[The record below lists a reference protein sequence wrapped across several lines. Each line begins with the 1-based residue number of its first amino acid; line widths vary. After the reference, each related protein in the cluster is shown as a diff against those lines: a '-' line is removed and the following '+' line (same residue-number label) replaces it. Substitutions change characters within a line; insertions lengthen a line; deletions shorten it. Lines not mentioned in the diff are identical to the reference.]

1 MNSKDL
7 EKKLLDY
14 AKKIENNFSEELNN
28 LINELDPTI
37 NANEYSLN
45 YKKRMKS
52 DPFYYLKFQDYKR
65 EKALLKFN
73 KAINSIGKTNGSRY
87 YKKKNLNVGIIAD
100 EFLYNSFKDVVN
112 LEYISLNDY
121 KIKRYDFVIIASTWR
136 GIDNSWE
143 GCAHPSNKKRD
154 YMIDIIQEFNQINVP
169 TIFYSKEDPVNY
181 TFFKSLALHCKYI
194 FTSALEVV
202 DQYKEYTG
210 NDNVDVLQFGINPFI
225 HNPVNS
231 RSEYS
236 EKFKDEIIFAG
247 SWLSKYPVRMNETKK
262 LFDAIKRENAPFT
275 IIDRNLRLEDPRY
288 QFPSEYIEN
297 LAPPMAHNKLMNLHK
312 IIRWSINMNSVKYSQ
327 TMFANRVYELQA
339 FGNIL
344 LSNYNTGINNL
355 FPNVR
360 ITNTGEDF
368 RVIYN
373 TSETDIK
380 ELQAKGIRNV
390 FKEHTTFHRINQIA
404 TTIGLPVQQE
414 KNKILVVLES
424 KNDENIMNFNRQIY
438 KNKTAIYKNE
448 MHKINLEDFDF
459 ITFFTKDYLYEEYY
473 LEDMITA
480 FKYADVDFVTKNNEI
495 ESHTFTTQLKDI
507 YITML
512 DISKYD
518 SVNNLD
524 SLKNGY
530 NLDDV
535 EIIEKKKLKKK
546 EYINKEKELSVI
558 VPIHNNGTYLEEKCF
573 ASLKRSSSFDKM
585 EIIFINDGST
595 DSITLKII
603 ERLRRRHPDI
613 VYLENEKGS
622 GSASK
627 PRNQGV
633 RIATTEYITYL
644 DPDNEAI
651 GDGYHALLE
660 SIKNTKVDMVVGNI
674 VKEDST
680 KRNGGRYTDIIRRN
694 NKGKLYI
701 DDPYDFLVRAEMR
714 VQSIQAL
721 IVKKSVIIDNNIMM
735 VEGAAGQDTMFYQ
748 ELVLNAKNIQGIT
761 KYIHVYY
768 AAVTGSVTNT
778 TTHKF
783 FEKYYI
789 LELERIPYLQKYN
802 LLGVY
807 LKVRFNSY
815 IRQWYLPRLERVPEE
830 FKIKA
835 ITKFLE
841 IIKLYEPFNPEYEHD
856 ISKKIL
862 ELKQILRNDK
872 QLM

>member
-1 MNSKDL
+1 MDSQDL
-7 EKKLLDY
+7 EKKLHAYEKRID
-14 AKKIENNFSEELNN
+14 KNFSEELNN
-28 LINELDPTI
+28 LINILDPTI

-45 YKKRMKS
+45 YTKRMKS
-52 DPFYYLKFQDYKR
+52 DPFYYMKFQDHER
-65 EKALLKFN
+65 EKSLSKFK
-73 KAINSIGKTNGSRY
+73 KAMKSVGKSNGSRY
-87 YKKKNLNVGIIAD
+87 FKKSNLNVGIIAD
-100 EFLYNSFKDVVN
+100 EFLFNSFKNVVN
-112 LEYISLNDY
+112 LEYISFNNY
-121 KIKRYDFVIIASTWR
+121 KLKNYDFVIFASTWR

-154 YMIDIIQEFNQINVP
+154 YMIELVKKFNDLNIP

-181 TFFKSLALHCKYI
+181 TLFKSLALHCKYI

-202 DQYKEYTG
+202 DWYKEYTE
-210 NDNVDVLQFGINPFI
+210 NENVNVLQFGINPFI
-225 HNPVNS
+225 HNPVNT
-231 RSEYS
+231 RTKFA

-262 LFDAIKRENAPFT
+262 LFDAILKENAPLT
-275 IIDRNLRLEDPRY
+275 IIDRNLKLEDPRY
-288 QFPSEYIEN
+288 QFPSEYIKN
-297 LAPPMAHNKLMNLHK
+297 LAPPLPHNDLMNLHK

-344 LSNYNTGINNL
+344 LSNYNTGINNT

-373 TSETDIK
+373 TSEKDIR
-380 ELQAKGIRNV
+380 ELQAKSIRNV
-390 FKEHTTFHRINQIA
+390 FREHTTFHRVNQIA
-404 TTIGLPVQQE
+404 STIGIPIQE
-414 KNKILVVLES
+414 EQNKILVVLENENDTILKS
-424 KNDENIMNFNRQIY
+424 FKNQI
-438 KNKTAIYKNE
+438 NVDKTAILKKDLY
-448 MHKINLEDFDF
+448 KINISDFHY
-459 ITFFTKDYLYEEYY
+459 ITFFNEKYLYEEYY
-473 LEDMITA
+473 LEDMITG
-480 FKYADVDFVTKNNEI
+480 FKYSDVDFVTKNE
-495 ESHTFTTQLKDI
+495 EHEPHTFIDSLDNR
-507 YITML
+507 YRTMI
-512 DISKYD
+512 DTSAFK
-518 SVNNLD
+518 NLNELQK
-524 SLKNGY
+524 LKNGY

-535 EIIEKKKLKKK
+535 EIVEVTTLNNNPNIKT
-546 EYINKEKELSVI
+546 EKELSVI

-595 DSITLKII
+595 DETTLKII

-613 VYLENEKGS
+613 IYLENEEGS

-633 RIATTEYITYL
+633 RIASTDYITYL

-651 GDGYHALLE
+651 GDGYHALLN
-660 SIKNTKVDMVVGNI
+660 SIKNTGVDMVVGNI
-674 VKEDST
+674 VKEDSN
-680 KRNGGRYTDIIRRN
+680 KRNGGLYTDIIRRN

-721 IVKKSVIIDNNIMM
+721 IVKKSVILDNDILM

-748 ELVLNAKNIQGIT
+748 ELVLNSRNIQGIT

-783 FEKYYI
+783 FDKYYR
-789 LELERIPYLQKYN
+789 LEIERIPYLQKYN
-802 LLGVY
+802 LLEVY

-815 IRQWYLPRLERVPEE
+815 IRQWYLPRLDRVPDE
-830 FKIKA
+830 FKMKA
-835 ITKFLE
+835 IKKFLE
-841 IIKLYEPFNPEYEHD
+841 IISLYEPYKPEYDYD
-856 ISKKIL
+856 ISQKLNDLKL
-862 ELKQILRNDK
+862 ELEREI
-872 QLM
+872 